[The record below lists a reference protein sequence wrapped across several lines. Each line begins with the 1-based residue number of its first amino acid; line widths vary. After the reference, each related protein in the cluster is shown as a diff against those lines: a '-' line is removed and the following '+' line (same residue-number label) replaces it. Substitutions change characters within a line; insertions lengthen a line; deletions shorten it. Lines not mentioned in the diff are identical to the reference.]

1 MENTPLPARVVSQ
14 TITTSRLKTHLLT
27 AGPDDGTPVCFIH
40 GNVSSRRFWD
50 ETLAALPS
58 RYYGFAPDLRGFGDS
73 EALPVDATR
82 GLRDY
87 ADDIASLLDA
97 LGYIASGSTPVHLV
111 GWSMGAGVAMRF
123 AIDYPERVASL
134 VLMSP
139 LSPFGFGGTK
149 DVAGTLCWPD
159 AAGSGG
165 GTANPEYVERL
176 ARKDRSE
183 ESALSPRAVMNALY
197 FKPPFRVEPERE
209 EAYVTALLTTAVAEG
224 NYAGDSTT
232 SENWPGVGPGT
243 RGVNNAMSPKYCNLS
258 GFAAITPQPPVL
270 WLRGDSDQI
279 VSDTSLLDFGTL
291 GQLGAVPGW
300 PGADVFPPQPMVS
313 QLRSVLYTYRN
324 AGGSY
329 REEVVANSG
338 HSPHI
343 EQPATFRALLLS
355 FLEG

>member
-1 MENTPLPARVVSQ
+1 MESAPLPARVG
-14 TITTSRLKTHLLT
+14 SRTVATPRLNTHLLA
-27 AGPDDGTPVCFIH
+27 AGPDDGIPVCFIH
-40 GNVSSRRFWD
+40 GNVSSSRFWD

-58 RYYGFAPDLRGFGDS
+58 RYRGFAPDLRGFGES
-73 EALPVDATR
+73 ETLPVDATR

-87 ADDIASLLDA
+87 ADDVAALLDT
-97 LGYIASGSTPVHLV
+97 LGYAAGPTPVHLV
-111 GWSMGAGVAMRF
+111 GWSMGGGVVMRY
-123 AIDYPERVASL
+123 AIDHPERVASVVL
-134 VLMSP
+134 VDPMSP
-139 LSPFGFGGTK
+139 YGFGGTK

-165 GTANPEYVERL
+165 GTANPEYVQLLAQKERGGEN
-176 ARKDRSE
+176 AT
-183 ESALSPRAVMNALY
+183 SPRAVMNAFY

-209 EAYVTALLTTAVAEG
+209 EAYVTALLTTVVGEG
-224 NYAGDSTT
+224 NYAGDSAP

-243 RGVNNAMSPKYCNLS
+243 RGVNNALSPKYCDLS
-258 GFAAITPQPPVL
+258 GFAAIAPKPPVL
-270 WLRGDSDQI
+270 WVRGDSDQI

-300 PGADVFPPQPMVS
+300 PGAEVYPSQPMVS
-313 QLRSVLYTYRN
+313 QMRGVLEAYKA

-343 EQPATFRALLLS
+343 EQPEAFRKLLLG